1 MTRKRHRGITRLQ
14 SREKVNLMDLGGAVA
29 TGDSPF
35 QPLQP
40 FQWRPR
46 FGRRS
51 ALGVAGALLGGRHGA
66 HDLVDMLAA
75 AAPGGLVAACAFNGV
90 THDFPPRV
98 ESYVEAVKSR

>member
-1 MTRKRHRGITRLQ
+1 
-14 SREKVNLMDLGGAVA
+14 MDLGGAVA

-75 AAPGGLVAACAFNGV
+75 AAPGGLVAACAFDGV
-90 THDFPPRV
+90 THDV
-98 ESYVEAVKSR
+98 LLGVKGDKGCWQLVSGSSEV